1 MSEKASGIRHQT
13 SDIWIGVVVIGAPG
27 EYSTRVAEQSTL
39 GGDARRLILEAPE
52 LAAVAQPGQ
61 FAMLGCGS
69 GLDPFLRRPLSIHR
83 AQGAAGTVSFLYRVR
98 GRGTE
103 WLAARRRGEA
113 VSLLGPLG
121 RGFRYEGHGKR
132 ALLVGAGI
140 GVAPLLFLAETLMG
154 LNWTMTIL
162 IGARTRKGIFCR
174 SDLERYGVVR
184 VSTEDGSAG
193 RRGIVTDLF
202 RDAFV
207 KGSYAQIYACG
218 PQPVLG
224 AVQRLSADQGI
235 PAQLCL
241 EERMACGLGACMG
254 CACQG
259 PDPSR
264 MLRVCAEGPVF
275 DASEVILNG

>member
-1 MSEKASGIRHQT
+1 MVIEQAVLSG
-13 SDIWIGVVVIGAPG
+13 DV
-27 EYSTRVAEQSTL
+27 L
-39 GGDARRLILEAPE
+39 RLTLEASK
-52 LAAVAQPGQ
+52 LAVSARPGQ

-83 AQGAAGTVSFLYRVR
+83 IHREQGGPGAVSFLYRVR

-103 WLAARRRGEA
+103 CLASRRQGET

-121 RGFRYEGHGKR
+121 RGFRYEGNSRR

-162 IGARTRKGIFCR
+162 IGARNRKDILCR
-174 SDLERYGVVR
+174 SGFERYGRVL
-184 VSTEDGSAG
+184 VSTDNGSAG
-193 RRGIVTDLF
+193 HRGSVVDLL
-202 RDAFV
+202 RNV
-207 KGSYAQIYACG
+207 VEKQSYEQIYACG
-218 PQPVLG
+218 PQPVLK
-224 AVQRLSADQGI
+224 AVQQLGAEKGL
-235 PAQLCL
+235 PAQLSL

-254 CACQG
+254 CVCQG
-259 PDPSR
+259 AESSP
-264 MLRVCAEGPVF
+264 MVRVCAEGPVF